1 MKIVIIGAVAGGAS
15 AAARARR
22 LDEDA
27 EIILIERG
35 VEPSFANCG
44 LPYYVGGEIQSRDN
58 LLVAPAAQLR
68 QRHRLDVRTQQEVT
82 AIDRAEQSVTVKD
95 LKTGESYSETY
106 DRLVISTGAS
116 PLRPPIPGID
126 GSYVLELRD
135 LVDADRMLDLTVAG
149 GSRRAVIV
157 GAGFI
162 GIEVAENLV
171 RRGLDVTLVEM
182 ADQILPPWDA
192 EMVRPLEDHLRSQGV
207 SLRLNDSAEAF
218 ESCPADDG
226 NLAVKLKSG
235 EVLPACFAV
244 VCIGVRPE
252 SKLAVEAG
260 IECGL
265 RGGIVTNDHMQTSDP
280 NIYAIGDVA
289 QVKDFITGE
298 PTQVP
303 LAGPA
308 NRQGRIA
315 ADHIFGRSAT
325 YRGTQGTAVVGVF
338 GMTAAMTGHSE
349 KLLKRAKRPYEKIY
363 IHPTDHA
370 GYYPNAAQ
378 MTLKLLFN
386 PEDGHIWGA
395 QAVGTHGVDKRIDV
409 IAMAI
414 HAKMTV
420 YDLEEV
426 ELCYAPQYGSA
437 KDAVNMAGFVAAGV
451 LRGHHPV
458 VHLDDEM
465 TSPESDKC
473 ILLDV
478 RSETEFAQGH
488 LPNAR
493 NIPLEVL
500 RERLAELP
508 LDCQIVSYC
517 YVGQRG
523 YMATRL
529 LQQKG
534 FEAANLS
541 GGYRLCR
548 DSGKL
553 DFAMSN

>member
-44 LPYYVGGEIQSRDN
+44 LPYYVGGEIQTRDK

-82 AIDRAEQSVTVKD
+82 AINRADQSVTVKD

-116 PLRPPIPGID
+116 PFRPPIPGID
-126 GSYVLELRD
+126 GPYVLELRD
-135 LVDADRMLDLTVAG
+135 LVDADRMLELAVAKR
-149 GSRRAVIV
+149 SRRAVIV

-171 RRGLDVTLVEM
+171 RRGLEVTLVEL

-192 EMVRPLEDHLRSQGV
+192 EMVRPLEDHLQSQGV
-207 SLRLNDSAEAF
+207 TLRLSNSAEAF
-218 ESCPADDG
+218 EGCPSGDG
-226 NLAVKLKSG
+226 NLTVKLQSG
-235 EVLPACFAV
+235 EALTACFAV

-252 SKLAVEAG
+252 SRLAAEAG
-260 IECGL
+260 IECGP
-265 RGGIVTNDHMQTSDP
+265 RGGIVTNDHMQTNDP

-298 PTQVP
+298 ATQIP

-315 ADHIFGRSAT
+315 ADHIFGRSSA

-338 GMTAAMTGHSE
+338 GKTAAMTGHSE

-363 IHPTDHA
+363 IHPNDHA
-370 GYYPNAAQ
+370 GYYPGATQ

-386 PEDGHIWGA
+386 PEDGRLWGA

-451 LRGHHPV
+451 LRGDHSL
-458 VHLDDEM
+458 VHWGDEP
-465 TSPESDKC
+465 TLPDSDNC
-473 ILLDV
+473 VLLDV
-478 RSETEFAQGH
+478 RSEAEFAQGH

-500 RERLAELP
+500 RERLTELP
-508 LDCQIVSYC
+508 RDCQIIPYC

-534 FEAANLS
+534 FHATNLS
-541 GGYRLCR
+541 GGYCLCR
-548 DSGKL
+548 NSGKL
-553 DFAMSN
+553 HESIVG